1 MFAPIASPQANSQA
15 PASQTPAPPTS
26 STSAQISDSQAT
38 VERPDFAVKVP
49 RPNAPPLGEEDIIA
63 DTEETNNGVRHL
75 RGKVRIELHNAT
87 LTADSVD
94 YDENTNMFNA
104 QGHVYY
110 RNYEQNEVIYCDR
123 AEYNTDTEHGL
134 FYDLQGYA
142 KTKVVARPGVLITQA
157 PFYFQG
163 AWAEKTEGKYILHD
177 GFITDCRVPNP
188 WWTLKADLFDII
200 PENRAIAHKAV
211 YHLKGLPVFYF
222 PYFNKSLKKEPRT
235 SGFLTPNIGN
245 SSTNGYMVGFG
256 YYYAISRSLDL
267 TYQ

>member
-1 MFAPIASPQANSQA
+1 MPCYGFQLRLFSKNRTICLVSTKRTGCHGKTDVRLSVLALSLLTAPVN
-15 PASQTPAPPTS
+15 
-26 STSAQISDSQAT
+26 DSQAT
-38 VERPDFAVKVP
+38 ADRPDFAVKVA

-87 LTADSVD
+87 LTADTVD
-94 YDENTNMFNA
+94 YDENTSMFTA
-104 QGHVYY
+104 KGHVYY

-163 AWAEKTEGKYILHD
+163 AWAE
-177 GFITDCRVPNP
+177 
-188 WWTLKADLFDII
+188 
-200 PENRAIAHKAV
+200 IAP
-211 YHLKGLPVFYF
+211 LPTK
-222 PYFNKSLKKEPRT
+222 P
-235 SGFLTPNIGN
+235 
-245 SSTNGYMVGFG
+245 ST
-256 YYYAISRSLDL
+256 
-267 TYQ
+267 T